1 MDIAIFGANGQT
13 GRLLTGQA
21 LAAGHR
27 VVAATRRPDNFPL
40 SDPKLT
46 VAAADVRD
54 PAAVTEVVAGV
65 DAVLS
70 TLGVSFTREPVNT
83 YSVGTANIVAAMQS
97 SGVRRLAV
105 VSSTGAYPT
114 RRSEFPLALRVFE
127 PIITRTIGKTV
138 YDDMREMEKIVR
150 GSALDWTIVRP
161 SGLFDL
167 PAPTDYHA
175 GEVDP
180 IGGFTARIDLAHYLL
195 ALADDSATIGR
206 TVVVSTT
213 EHTPTVW
220 QMIRRE
226 ARSRPAGDPSPAA
239 PTP

>member
-1 MDIAIFGANGQT
+1 MDIVIFGANGQT

-27 VVAATRRPDNFPL
+27 VVAATRRPDDFPL

-54 PAAVTEVVAGV
+54 AAAVAEVVAGA

-70 TLGVSFTREPVNT
+70 TL
-83 YSVGTANIVAAMQS
+83 VAAMQA

-114 RRSEFPLALRVFE
+114 RRTEFPLALRVFE

-138 YDDMREMEKIVR
+138 YDDMRRMENIVC

-195 ALADDSATIGR
+195 TLADDSATVGK

-213 EHTPTVW
+213 EHPPTVW

-226 ARSRPAGDPSPAA
+226 ARSKPADDPSPAA
-239 PTP
+239 PAP